1 MLDLRYVLDHLDEV
15 RTALGRRSSTAAA
28 SLDRIEALGEERKR
42 SIRELE
48 QVLRERN
55 VESDAMAK
63 IADKKSA
70 EFNAR
75 RERGKA
81 LGDRAKEL
89 EAQQKSAQAQVEE
102 ALLSVPNLP
111 YAEIPDGKSE
121 HDNRIVRIVGEK
133 PSFSFEVKDHVDLG
147 LALGI
152 LDFERAVKIT
162 GARFTVLKGAGAQL
176 ERALMMFM
184 LDLHT
189 REHGYTEIW
198 PPALVN
204 ADTLRGTGQLPKFE
218 ADLFKIEG
226 AGAMAALGD
235 AATLDTPEYKAQVA
249 YNQEVMNRKLYL
261 SPTAEAQLTSM
272 HRDETLELA
281 DLPVKYTAYAP
292 CFRSE
297 AGSYGRDT
305 RGLIRQH
312 QFDKVELFQLVEP
325 EHGLTALEA
334 LTAHAEVVLQR
345 LGLHYR
351 VVELCAGDLGA
362 SARRTYDLEVWLPGQ
377 SAYREISSC
386 SWFGDFQARRARLR
400 FRRGAGKE
408 HKPELLHT
416 LNGSGLAIG
425 RTLVALLEQH
435 QRADGSVSVPRALQP
450 YLGGRE
456 VIER

>member
-15 RTALGRRSSTAAA
+15 RTALGRRSSSAAA
-28 SLDRIEALGEERKR
+28 SLSRIEELGEERKR
-42 SIRELE
+42 TIRELE
-48 QVLRERN
+48 ELLRQRN
-55 VESDAMAK
+55 AESEAMGK

-70 EFNAR
+70 EFSQK
-75 RERGKA
+75 REALRA

-89 EAQQKSAQAQVEE
+89 EARQKAAQLEVED

-111 YAEIPDGKSE
+111 YEQIPDGKSE
-121 HDNRIVRIVGEK
+121 HDNRVVRVVGDK
-133 PSFSFEVKDHVDLG
+133 PGFAFDAKDHVDIG
-147 LALGI
+147 TGLGI

-198 PPALVN
+198 APALVN
-204 ADTLRGTGQLPKFE
+204 AETLRGTGQLPKFE
-218 ADLFKIEG
+218 ADLFKI
-226 AGAMAALGD
+226 AN
-235 AATLDTPEYKAQVA
+235 TLDEGDNRGVA
-249 YNQEVMNRKLYL
+249 LYL
-261 SPTAEAQLTSM
+261 SPTAEAQLTNL
-272 HRDETLELA
+272 HRDEILEPGS
-281 DLPVKYTAYAP
+281 LPLKYTAYTP

-325 EHGLTALEA
+325 EHGLSALEA

-345 LGLHYR
+345 LELHYR

-362 SARRTYDLEVWLPGQ
+362 NARRTYDLEVWLPGQ
-377 SAYREISSC
+377 KAYREISSC

-400 FRRGAGKE
+400 FRKGLAKTD
-408 HKPELLHT
+408 KPELAHT

-435 QRADGSVSVPRALQP
+435 QQADGSVRVPRALSP

-456 VIER
+456 VIKP